1 METGGA
7 VVRTMRAPNDDEGH
21 GLLRAEGGFMLLTI
35 LFVVLLV
42 LALGG
47 GGWGHSHYGPW
58 SWSPAGVI
66 LVVGVILLLTGHV
79 HFT

>member
-1 METGGA
+1 
-7 VVRTMRAPNDDEGH
+7 
-21 GLLRAEGGFMLLTI
+21 MLLTI
-35 LFVVLLV
+35 LFVVLLA

-58 SWSPAGVI
+58 SWSPAGII
-66 LVVGVILLLTGHV
+66 LVVGIILLLTGHV

>member
-1 METGGA
+1 MTTITGSCE
-7 VVRTMRAPNDDEGH
+7 PEED
-21 GLLRAEGGFMLLTI
+21 FMLLTI

-47 GGWGHSHYGPW
+47 GGWAHSHYGPW
-58 SWSPAGVI
+58 SWSPAGII